1 MKDPT
6 TTPMACA
13 RVPLA
18 ARNVPGPDPFAP
30 ARLGPIALRNRVI
43 KAATFEGM
51 SPDNVVSETLIEF
64 HRRMAAGGVA
74 VTTVSY
80 IAVSRDGMGAPAEI
94 YIHPAAAPGLA
105 RIAEVVHAE
114 GARISAQLG
123 HAGAVGL
130 LPGKRTVGP
139 SRGRTLMGARV
150 EEISLAGIDEVVDQF
165 AAGARMLAQAGF
177 DAIELHFGHH
187 YLISSFLS
195 PKWNRRRDEY
205 GGSVENRA
213 RLARRVL
220 RAVRA
225 AAGRVVAI
233 TAKLNMV
240 DGVRGGL
247 AIEDSLRCATL
258 FESEGALDAIE
269 LTGGGSQAN
278 QMFMFRGD
286 APRAEMAEVLPPVL
300 RLGFKLFGRALFREY
315 PFEEAYFLPMARRFR
330 AALSLPLILL
340 GGINTVAT
348 IRQAMAEGF
357 DFVAIGRALLRDPA
371 LVNKMA
377 AGTATAGNCIHC
389 NKCMVS
395 IYSGTRCVIDHPEPL
410 VIR

>member
-1 MKDPT
+1 MSE
-6 TTPMACA
+6 
-13 RVPLA
+13 RA
-18 ARNVPGPDPFAP
+18 ASRAAPDPFAP
-30 ARLGPIALRNRVI
+30 ARLGPVELRNRVI

-51 SPDNVVSETLIEF
+51 SPKNVVTDTLIEF
-64 HRRMAAGGVA
+64 HRRMAGGGVA
-74 VTTVSY
+74 LTTVSY
-80 IAVSRDGMGAPAEI
+80 VAVSVDGMGAPAEI

-105 RIAEVVHAE
+105 RIAEAVHAE

-123 HAGAVGL
+123 HAGAVGMVR
-130 LPGKRTVGP
+130 GKRIVGP

-150 EEISLAGIDEVVDQF
+150 EAISAAGIDEVVEQF
-165 AAGARMLAQAGF
+165 AAAARMLADAGF

-195 PKWNRRRDEY
+195 PRWNRRTDDY
-205 GGSVENRA
+205 GGSLENRA

-220 RAVRA
+220 RAVRG
-225 AAGRVVAI
+225 AAGSRVAI
-233 TAKLNMV
+233 TAKMNMV

-247 AIEDSLRCATL
+247 EIDESLRAARL
-258 FESEGALDAIE
+258 FESEGVLDAIE
-269 LTGGGSQAN
+269 LTSGGSQAN

-286 APRAEMAEVLPPVL
+286 APRAEMAETLPPVL
-300 RLGFKLFGRALFREY
+300 KLGFKLFGRVLFRDY

-330 AALSLPLILL
+330 AALSLPLVLL

-348 IRQAMAEGF
+348 IHQAMAEGF
-357 DFVAIGRALLRDPA
+357 DFVAMGRALLRDPD
-371 LVNKMA
+371 LVGKMQ

-395 IYSGTRCVIDHPEPL
+395 IYSGTRCVVDHPEPL